1 MIEVL
6 ILIIFIEALT
16 EILTTS
22 SIFEKPR
29 LWLAKNAFLGELI
42 HCGYCTSVWVSLSVA
57 WIIPFALTP
66 YFWLNYMLTTFVL
79 HRLSNILHELI
90 QKLLGRRPFL
100 FAVHKTEAV
109 LMPEMEVAN
118 ESSENEEGR
127 TTKVV

>member
-1 MIEVL
+1 MVEV
-6 ILIIFIEALT
+6 ILLVIFIEALT

-29 LWLAKNAFLGELI
+29 MLLARNAFLGELI

-66 YFWLNYMLTTFVL
+66 YFWLNYLLTVFVL

-109 LMPEMEVAN
+109 IMPEMEMGN
-118 ESSENEEGR
+118 ESTEDEEGR
-127 TTKVV
+127 TSKTL